1 MIAYSAGHWD
11 DSLRNVLI
19 EVHSVDNMAQVSALF
34 REINCAE
41 PVRMIDLVEH
51 EVDSQDD
58 NNCQSPLEEKC
69 SATPLTE
76 VVHNTVD
83 KQEPPATNQSPIAS
97 TKATKTIKKVNQT
110 DRIAILTEAIETL
123 AKLKPDMFKPSS
135 RCKPPHLNIDVLR
148 DDLFQ
153 SDFLQRH
160 SLLTSSDLI
169 TKLHEL
175 NQKQKGA
182 IAQTQT
188 GEMSKSM
195 QSATQKAFEHD
206 FFLGLDK
213 AWMYK

>member
-1 MIAYSAGHWD
+1 M
-11 DSLRNVLI
+11 LI

-34 REINCAE
+34 REINSAE

-51 EVDSQDD
+51 EADSQDES
-58 NNCQSPLEEKC
+58 NSQSPLEEKY
-69 SATPLTE
+69 STTSLTAVNKVE
-76 VVHNTVD
+76 TL
-83 KQEPPATNQSPIAS
+83 ATNQNPIAS
-97 TKATKTIKKVNQT
+97 TKATKTIKKINQA
-110 DRIAILTEAIETL
+110 DHIAILTEAIETL

-160 SLLTSSDLI
+160 SLLTSSDLL

-175 NQKQKGA
+175 NQKQKGS
-182 IAQTQT
+182 IPQTHAV
-188 GEMSKSM
+188 EVSKSM

>member
-1 MIAYSAGHWD
+1 MITSWTGHWD

-34 REINCAE
+34 REINSAE

-51 EVDSQDD
+51 EADSQDD
-58 NNCQSPLEEKC
+58 NNSQSPLEEKY
-69 SATPLTE
+69 STTSLTVE
-76 VVHNTVD
+76 NKVGTL
-83 KQEPPATNQSPIAS
+83 ATNQNPIAS
-97 TKATKTIKKVNQT
+97 TEATKTIKKINQA

-160 SLLTSSDLI
+160 SLLTCSDLL

-175 NQKQKGA
+175 NQKQKGS
-182 IAQTQT
+182 IPQTHA
-188 GEMSKSM
+188 GEVSKSM

>member
-1 MIAYSAGHWD
+1 MIAYSTGHWD

-34 REINCAE
+34 REINSAE

-51 EVDSQDD
+51 EADSQDD
-58 NNCQSPLEEKC
+58 NNCQSPHEEKYL
-69 SATPLTE
+69 ATPLS
-76 VVHNTVD
+76 TVN
-83 KQEPPATNQSPIAS
+83 KEEPPLATNQNLIAS
-97 TKATKTIKKVNQT
+97 TKATKTNKNINQA

-123 AKLKPDMFKPSS
+123 AKLKPAMFKPSS

-153 SDFLQRH
+153 SDFVQRH
-160 SLLTSSDLI
+160 ALLTSSDLLS
-169 TKLHEL
+169 KLHEL
-175 NQKQKGA
+175 NQKQKEA
-182 IAQTQT
+182 IAETNT
-188 GEMSKSM
+188 EEVSKSM